1 MRPIESKE
9 PILLAALVG
18 AGLLLSGF
26 APTDRFTWFLEAL
39 PVLVGIPA
47 VVATNAS
54 HRLTP
59 LLYRLLALHA
69 GILLLGAH
77 YTYAHV
83 PLGQWMQDAFGFARN
98 HFDRIGHFT
107 QGFVPALLTREI
119 LIRYSPLRPGG
130 WLFFLVCSVCLAFS
144 ASYELFEWG
153 VARWTGEAA
162 SAFLGTQG
170 DEWDT
175 QWDMFLA
182 LLGSILAQL
191 LLSGLQDR
199 QLDISR
205 RLNTTEPVV
214 DLKKDIIDLGSRS
227 GMVGS

>member
-1 MRPIESKE
+1 MRPAESKE

-18 AGLLLSGF
+18 AALLLSGF
-26 APTDRFTWFLEAL
+26 APADRFTWFLEAP
-39 PVLVGIPA
+39 PVLIGIPA
-47 VVATNAS
+47 VVTTHTS

-59 LLYRLLALHA
+59 LLYRLLVLHA

-77 YTYAHV
+77 YTYAQV
-83 PLGQWMQDAFGFARN
+83 PLGQWMQEAFGFARN

-107 QGFVPALLTREI
+107 QGFVPALLVREL
-119 LIRYSPLRPGG
+119 LIRYSPLPPGG

-182 LLGSILAQL
+182 LVGSITAQL
-191 LLSGLQDR
+191 IFSGLHDR
-199 QLDISR
+199 QLELSER
-205 RLNTTEPVV
+205 RSAAERAV
-214 DLKKDIIDLGSRS
+214 DATKGTIGLGSRS